1 MLTEK
6 ELKDLHEKYFK
17 AGEQIR
23 ELENL
28 RREIDLKINANSKE
42 KVASRF
48 IPLVFGNKIKVK
60 TKTYVGIN
68 CDGIISEYEGFFGS
82 WVLEGHQYTED
93 DGVGRVKL
101 RLYSIKKDGTIS
113 LKFQEFFA
121 GSVVSIEKL

>member
-28 RREIDLKINANSKE
+28 RREIDLEINANSKE

-48 IPLVFGNKIKVK
+48 IPLVYGDKIKVK
-60 TKTYVGIN
+60 TRTYVGISRN
-68 CDGIISEYEGFFGS
+68 GVINEYDGFFGS
-82 WVLEGHQYTED
+82 WVLDGHQYAED
-93 DGVGRVKL
+93 DGVARVKL
-101 RLYSIKKDGTIS
+101 RLYDIKRDGTIS
-113 LKFQEFFA
+113 FKSKEFFA
-121 GSVVSIEKL
+121 GSVVSIERL